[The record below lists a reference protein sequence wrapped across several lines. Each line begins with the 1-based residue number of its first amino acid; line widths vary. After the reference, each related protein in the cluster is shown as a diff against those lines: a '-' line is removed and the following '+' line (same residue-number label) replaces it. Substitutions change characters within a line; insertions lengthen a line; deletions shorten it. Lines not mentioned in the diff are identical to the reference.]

1 MNNIK
6 LYLLGFFALFI
17 TGCTNQNSLSTGTIQ
32 EEKTIQFK
40 ENEYIEILTQKDIEG
55 NNENE
60 ATNRLKLLLQDSIKR
75 VTFFRNDTFAEEKL
89 ISNYWFEISNNN
101 IIIESNIRN
110 IMKNKRDISNESI
123 DLGGSYGNRMFKV
136 VLPYKI
142 TKVNDK
148 TFRITVY
155 NSENIK
161 FVESINNI
169 TNKPYIESSNL
180 ISFKD
185 KIITICK
192 YL

>member
-40 ENEYIEILTQKDIEG
+40 ENEYIEILTQKDIVG

-60 ATNRLKLLLQDSIKR
+60 ATNKLKLLLQDSIKR

-123 DLGGSYGNRMFKV
+123 NLGGSYGNRMFKV
-136 VLPYKI
+136 VLSYKI

-161 FVESINNI
+161 FVESINNM